1 MAALD
6 QPLEDEIESAPH
18 DRWRCPAAGTLVRQ
32 QLRYVAG
39 DSPQN
44 AVRATVSGASD
55 FPSDSKAPRPY
66 ADQPPFDRLRS
77 PRLPQIGSLVAEK
90 DQPRRPGTAG
100 GGREPTRSPIDR
112 AAAIR
117 DSAVDLLRR
126 LLTVRRGVRIWL
138 PFVLLCTVD
147 GGLAGFGVALV
158 MPPSYAS
165 TVEVLIAPPLNSS
178 TSVNINDIQ
187 ASQALV
193 PTYAELASSR
203 ILLDRVIAS
212 TGVATTSDRLA
223 GAVSTHVPE
232 GTNLL
237 QITVSNRDPS
247 SAAKLANAIAAELA
261 TYQISGTGVTTG
273 SAAVTV
279 TVVDPA
285 VPPTKPQGLGALF
298 TAALGAAVGLMM
310 AISFAF
316 LVENLRHDN
325 GPAADRA

>member
-1 MAALD
+1 M
-6 QPLEDEIESAPH
+6 
-18 DRWRCPAAGTLVRQ
+18 
-32 QLRYVAG
+32 
-39 DSPQN
+39 
-44 AVRATVSGASD
+44 
-55 FPSDSKAPRPY
+55 
-66 ADQPPFDRLRS
+66 
-77 PRLPQIGSLVAEK
+77 
-90 DQPRRPGTAG
+90 
-100 GGREPTRSPIDR
+100 
-112 AAAIR
+112 
-117 DSAVDLLRR
+117 DLLRR

-247 SAAKLANAIAAELA
+247 SAAKLANATAAELA